1 MSSKKLKVRD
11 DDPAVR
17 AWLRQQEHESE
28 HALAWLATPFRMFVN
43 VTFIGTLLQVHVL
56 GMALTPAVATAAGA
70 GLAFAVAWI
79 VLTHVFGADLPQ
91 MLIRSMLLTLFLAAW
106 YAVTMLAGR

>member
-1 MSSKKLKVRD
+1 MSTKKIRVRG

-17 AWLRQQEHESE
+17 AWLRQQEHESDQ
-28 HALAWLATPFRMFVN
+28 ALAWLATPFRMFMCVS
-43 VTFIGTLLQVHVL
+43 FIGTLLEVHVL
-56 GMALTPAVATAAGA
+56 GMALTPAVASAAGA

-91 MLIRSMLLTLFLAAW
+91 MLIRSMLLSLFLGAW
-106 YAVTMLAGR
+106 YLVNMLAGR